1 MSVRIIVDS
10 ASDLTKER
18 ADALNLDYM
27 PLKTIFGETEYLD
40 GVTISHK
47 EFYEKL
53 IECGTIPT
61 TSQVSP
67 HDFEAKFKEVK
78 EAGDTAVVICLSS
91 LLSGTYQSAHIALD
105 GYEDCITLVDSLNVC
120 LGEQILVLYAVK
132 LRDEG
137 LSAKEIAEKLEE
149 KKKDVCVLA
158 VFDTLEYLKQG
169 GRISKTAAWAGNILS
184 IKPVIAIE
192 KGEVAIL
199 GKARGSKNGNNI
211 LIQEVKNKNGID
223 FSMPYMLGTAGSTT
237 HCSGS
242 ILRTAQIS
250 GPDRQKSCQSARLG
264 VRSVHMRDREP
275 SVCRF
280 SINNNDVGT
289 NIDFKFLD

>member
-78 EAGDTAVVICLSS
+78 EAGDTAVVICLSY
-91 LLSGTYQSAHIALD
+91 GK
-105 GYEDCITLVDSLNVC
+105 C
-120 LGEQILVLYAVK
+120 
-132 LRDEG
+132 
-137 LSAKEIAEKLEE
+137 
-149 KKKDVCVLA
+149 KK
-158 VFDTLEYLKQG
+158 
-169 GRISKTAAWAGNILS
+169 
-184 IKPVIAIE
+184 
-192 KGEVAIL
+192 
-199 GKARGSKNGNNI
+199 
-211 LIQEVKNKNGID
+211 
-223 FSMPYMLGTAGSTT
+223 
-237 HCSGS
+237 
-242 ILRTAQIS
+242 
-250 GPDRQKSCQSARLG
+250 
-264 VRSVHMRDREP
+264 
-275 SVCRF
+275 
-280 SINNNDVGT
+280 
-289 NIDFKFLD
+289 